1 MPVLQTLR
9 SCWRN
14 AADESTWVNTGICT
28 RLTCSRSALQLHKNR
43 RTATDKGHTHT
54 HTHMHVR
61 ASCIPDGC
69 HLARCSRDLHLN
81 RCFGV
86 TEWSLIIQRDTG
98 AGHSSRTKF
107 RKYFI
112 FVDSYPSIERVVPN
126 ASAEPPSELRNPKAG
141 ASQPSESRNQF
152 FNHSKCPLE
161 QKQMGRR
168 IGE

>member
-86 TEWSLIIQRDTG
+86 TQWSLIIQHDTG
-98 AGHSSRTKF
+98 ARFLPFHTNQSTNNANTK
-107 RKYFI
+107 RNI
-112 FVDSYPSIERVVPN
+112 AER
-126 ASAEPPSELRNPKAG
+126 AA
-141 ASQPSESRNQF
+141 QPQSW
-152 FNHSKCPLE
+152 
-161 QKQMGRR
+161 R
-168 IGE
+168 IAADEITQLSL